1 MPHSAFMTDTKTPNK
16 THPKIK
22 RALYL
27 IKMIRKYSHCWYQF
41 DSDANIIKT
50 PSDRMQTWVNDL
62 ENLKDDFCWE
72 LNEDNTL
79 PDLWDTYC
87 KANDLDSDIE
97 ISNYFA

>member
-1 MPHSAFMTDTKTPNK
+1 MTDTKTPNK